1 MRQCIFVIFLA
12 LAGPGF
18 AQSSEGGDS
27 EGVDLFF
34 DGLREQLGPLLEGL
48 DSVLPQMEQMAESLG
63 PLLEGLVGQVDDLS
77 HYQMPER
84 LPNGDIII
92 RRKPEAPDLPPEGQ
106 IDI

>member
-1 MRQCIFVIFLA
+1 MRYVVLTIFLA

-18 AQSSEGGDS
+18 AQSSEGGSSD
-27 EGVDLFF
+27 GVDLFF
-34 DGLREQLGPLLEGL
+34 EGLREQLAPLLEGL
-48 DSVLPQMEQMAESLG
+48 DTVLPQMEQMAESLG
-63 PLLEGLVGQVDDLS
+63 PLLEELVGQVDDLS